1 MIIGIGTF
9 KPFRKMVVVVL
20 LRFLLAERLH
30 NALLSPISFSHR
42 LQPFLYYFHNSLEIK
57 SFFPLN
63 LFQKCFTANYTCCV
77 CRKTFCKQLQFGIV
91 YKPSITEKYNIFL
104 KSGNILRNI
113 FKKAVE
119 LYQLKYFSYNHPFSP
134 AYNTDPGRYDNRDRS
149 LQATPKNGGCGSS
162 GFPACG
168 NKPVSCCKLPNNHS
182 CDHLHVLESEILLL
196 KT

>member
-1 MIIGIGTF
+1 MRPPIAPSLQSSPSNSSHQFLPFRQLIIQILDGMIIGIGTF

-30 NALLSPISFSHR
+30 NALLSPISFCHR

-63 LFQKCFTANYTCCV
+63 LFQKCFPANYTCCI

-119 LYQLKYFSYNHPFSP
+119 YYRNYPCFYTQ
-134 AYNTDPGRYDNRDRS
+134 GR
-149 LQATPKNGGCGSS
+149 
-162 GFPACG
+162 
-168 NKPVSCCKLPNNHS
+168 
-182 CDHLHVLESEILLL
+182 
-196 KT
+196 

>member
-1 MIIGIGTF
+1 MFFYYFLVVFSFDIAKIHIKLKNDKENMKNYKVF
-9 KPFRKMVVVVL
+9 LKLLPFQGVRVATVITQGDCPGLGASALSGRVGASHQ

-30 NALLSPISFSHR
+30 NALLSPISFCHR
-42 LQPFLYYFHNSLEIK
+42 LKPFLFYFHNSLEIK

-63 LFQKCFTANYTCCV
+63 LFQKCFPANYTCCV

-119 LYQLKYFSYNHPFSP
+119 YYRNYPCFYTQ
-134 AYNTDPGRYDNRDRS
+134 GR
-149 LQATPKNGGCGSS
+149 
-162 GFPACG
+162 
-168 NKPVSCCKLPNNHS
+168 
-182 CDHLHVLESEILLL
+182 
-196 KT
+196 